1 VGRPER
7 ALPDV
12 SWGWL
17 FALAAGLG
25 LAAAAG
31 VVSTSDTTTADIADV
46 LPAALLGGVVALAL
60 GAAAVRVLR
69 DQAALRWLGVPT
81 ALTIAIACGALIG
94 ITTAADA
101 SPDTTADV
109 QQATDDA
116 VIGRSGTPGGSGSV
130 GSPEDRVR
138 RDITDLQGSI
148 VLVSGL
154 LMLGATA
161 VFLMRRSE
169 LRAVERNAVYL
180 RSDLLLD
187 DDAALARAL
196 ELSLDELLAES
207 DPRLAICAAYGTLLN
222 ELAAIGVPRYR
233 YEGPAEHVRR
243 TLSTYPAP
251 ADSINELLHLF
262 EIARFSEQPIT
273 DGDALRARRVLTSTI
288 DALAGT
294 VS

>member
-1 VGRPER
+1 M
-7 ALPDV
+7 
-12 SWGWL
+12 
-17 FALAAGLG
+17 
-25 LAAAAG
+25 
-31 VVSTSDTTTADIADV
+31 
-46 LPAALLGGVVALAL
+46 
-60 GAAAVRVLR
+60 
-69 DQAALRWLGVPT
+69 
-81 ALTIAIACGALIG
+81 IG

-187 DDAALARAL
+187 DDESEDPVDDAALARAL
-196 ELSLDELLAES
+196 ERSLDELLAES

-262 EIARFSEQPIT
+262 EIARFSEQPVT